1 MTPFLAVL
9 RVVKVL
15 PQVQRTSVSTYSGWM
30 SLFTR
35 TAPSVE
41 VAGSCR
47 HGTGARE
54 PEPPSVCQTHNQ
66 APDAVIPVLT
76 CCGVAQLMR
85 LRWSKRAASAEHRRT
100 G

>member
-1 MTPFLAVL
+1 
-9 RVVKVL
+9 VKVF

-47 HGTGARE
+47 HGDG
-54 PEPPSVCQTHNQ
+54 
-66 APDAVIPVLT
+66 
-76 CCGVAQLMR
+76 
-85 LRWSKRAASAEHRRT
+85 RT
-100 G
+100 